1 MARFRELV
9 EKHPVPWFMGSLLVA
24 FLAGISAYQTVISW
38 AGFKVVRSEANLRG
52 TVRVEATPSD
62 SRVDLVSQG
71 GKFVQGMTL
80 ADGVTELEVSKS
92 GYKSYRIR
100 LSKNGADITFA
111 APLERIP
118 SLRLFG
124 AKKYGNAPTVSLA
137 FKEVEAEAVIKVIFD
152 NLLFDNAWQKRHKA
166 RSKTKVRNL
175 VFAQQFYQKI
185 NLQLQDV
192 PSEQALDV
200 ALAMAGLEMKQSGN
214 VFLVDYASD
223 GS

>member
-1 MARFRELV
+1 MARFRESV
-9 EKHPVPWFMGSLLVA
+9 EKHPVPWFMGSLLAA
-24 FLAGISAYQTVISW
+24 FLAGIGAYQTVISW
-38 AGFKVVRSEANLRG
+38 AGFKVVRNEADLRG

-62 SRVDLVSQG
+62 SRVDMVSQG

-80 ADGVTELEVSKS
+80 AEGVTELEVSKS

-100 LSKNGADITFA
+100 LSKNGANITFA

-118 SLRLFG
+118 TLRLFG
-124 AKKYGNAPTVSLA
+124 AKKYGNEPTLSLA
-137 FKEVEAEAVIKVIFD
+137 FNEVEVETAIKV
-152 NLLFDNAWQKRHKA
+152 LFDNVWQQRQKA
-166 RSKTKVRNL
+166 HPKTNAMNI
-175 VFAQQFYQKI
+175 VFAQQFHQKI
-185 NLQLQDV
+185 NLRLQDV
-192 PSEQALDV
+192 PGEQALDV

>member
-1 MARFRELV
+1 
-9 EKHPVPWFMGSLLVA
+9 
-24 FLAGISAYQTVISW
+24 
-38 AGFKVVRSEANLRG
+38 VRIEADLRG

-62 SRVDLVSQG
+62 ARVDLVSPG

-100 LSKNGADITFA
+100 LSKSGADITFA

-124 AKKYGNAPTVSLA
+124 AKKYGDGPKVSLA
-137 FKEVEAEAVIKVIFD
+137 FNEVGVEAVIKV
-152 NLLFDNAWQKRHKA
+152 LFDNVLFDDAWQERQKA
-166 RSKTKVRNL
+166 RPKTKARNL
-175 VFAQQFYQKI
+175 VFAQEFHQKI
-185 NLQLQDV
+185 NLRLQDV
-192 PSEQALDV
+192 PGEQALDV